1 MLKQSES
8 RGRYLAKNTAIF
20 AIGNVASRLISF
32 FLVPL
37 YTNILTTAEYGVVD
51 LVNTLCT
58 VLAPIL
64 ILNINEAVMR
74 FALDKGANYK
84 KIMSTGLTVFVGAI
98 LFGILVIPASS
109 LFSEV
114 APYSTYIYFYTVTLA
129 GSQLFLCY
137 LRGKENIAF
146 YSVGSVLQ
154 TMTIALFNILFLAV
168 LHKGIKG
175 YFLAYII
182 SNIITIIFA
191 FIAGNVRE
199 VIRNYKFDIK
209 LTKAMAA
216 YSVVLIPNTFMWWI
230 MNSSDRVMVTSIIG
244 VAANGIYA
252 VSYKLPSLVSTMTG
266 IFNQAWSYSAI
277 REDGAEDENEYNN
290 IVFNRLISIV
300 MLLSIALLTIV
311 KPFLRLYVGM
321 DYYSAWEYTPFL
333 IIGSAYLTLA
343 TFMAT
348 SYTVHKDSFGYL
360 FSATFGA
367 VLNIVLNFLLI
378 PIIHVYGAAFATCIS
393 YIAVFAFRLIHT
405 KKYIKYDIKNKEFI
419 GGSVLLILS
428 SISLFLDN
436 YFGVIIQSIILLLA
450 VWLYAKT
457 WIPIV
462 RQIAKK
468 IAGRKDNA

>member
-182 SNIITIIFA
+182 SNIITILFA

-199 VIRNYKFDIK
+199 VIRDYKFDIK

-290 IVFNRLISIV
+290 MVFNRLISIV

-405 KKYIKYDIKNKEFI
+405 KKYIKYNIKNKEFI
-419 GGSVLLILS
+419 GGSVFLILS

-468 IAGRKDNA
+468 

>member
-1 MLKQSES
+1 MLKQAES

-98 LFGILVIPASS
+98 FGGILVIPASS

-114 APYSTYIYFYTVTLA
+114 AQYSTYIYFYTVTLA

-182 SNIITIIFA
+182 SNIITILFA

-199 VIRNYKFDIK
+199 VIRDYKFDIK

-252 VSYKLPSLVSTMTG
+252 VSYKLPSLVSTLTG

-290 IVFNRLISIV
+290 MVFNRLISIV

-367 VLNIVLNFLLI
+367 ALNIVLNFLLI

-405 KKYIKYDIKNKEFI
+405 KKYIKYNIKNKEFI
-419 GGSVLLILS
+419 GGSVFLTLS

-436 YFGVIIQSIILLLA
+436 SFGVIIQSIILLLA

-468 IAGRKDNA
+468 

>member
-1 MLKQSES
+1 MLKQAES

-98 LFGILVIPASS
+98 FLGILVIPASS

-114 APYSTYIYFYTVTLA
+114 AQYSTYIYFYTVTLA

-182 SNIITIIFA
+182 SNIITILFA

-199 VIRNYKFDIK
+199 VIRDYKFDIK

-290 IVFNRLISIV
+290 MVFNRLISIV

-367 VLNIVLNFLLI
+367 ALNIVLNFLLI

-405 KKYIKYDIKNKEFI
+405 KKYIKYNIKNKEFI
-419 GGSVLLILS
+419 GGSVFLILS

-436 YFGVIIQSIILLLA
+436 SFGVIIQSIILLLA
-450 VWLYAKT
+450 VWLYAKM

-468 IAGRKDNA
+468 IARRKDNA

>member
-1 MLKQSES
+1 MLKQAES

-98 LFGILVIPASS
+98 FGGILVIPASS

-114 APYSTYIYFYTVTLA
+114 AQYSTYIYFYTVTLA

-182 SNIITIIFA
+182 SNIITILFA

-199 VIRNYKFDIK
+199 VIRDYKFDIK

-252 VSYKLPSLVSTMTG
+252 VSYKLPSLVSTLTG

-290 IVFNRLISIV
+290 MVFNRLISIV

-367 VLNIVLNFLLI
+367 ALNIVLNFLLI

-405 KKYIKYDIKNKEFI
+405 KKYIKYNIKNKEFI
-419 GGSVLLILS
+419 GGSVFLILS

-436 YFGVIIQSIILLLA
+436 SFGVIIQSIILLLA

-462 RQIAKK
+462 REIAKK
-468 IAGRKDNA
+468 

>member
-1 MLKQSES
+1 MSKQSES

-20 AIGNVASRLISF
+20 AIGNVAARLISF

-182 SNIITIIFA
+182 SNIITILFA

-209 LTKAMAA
+209 LTKEMAA

>member
-1 MLKQSES
+1 MLKQAES

-98 LFGILVIPASS
+98 FLGILVIPASS

-114 APYSTYIYFYTVTLA
+114 AQYSTYIYFYTVTLA

-182 SNIITIIFA
+182 SNIITILFA

-252 VSYKLPSLVSTMTG
+252 VSYKLPSLVSTLTG

-290 IVFNRLISIV
+290 MVFNRLISIV

-367 VLNIVLNFLLI
+367 ALNIVLNFLLI

-405 KKYIKYDIKNKEFI
+405 KKYIKYNIKNKEFI
-419 GGSVLLILS
+419 GGSVFLILS

-436 YFGVIIQSIILLLA
+436 SFGVIIQSIILLLA

-468 IAGRKDNA
+468 

>member
-182 SNIITIIFA
+182 SNIITILFA

-209 LTKAMAA
+209 LTKEMAA

-311 KPFLRLYVGM
+311 KPFLGLYVGM

>member
-1 MLKQSES
+1 MLKQAES

-98 LFGILVIPASS
+98 FLGILVIPASS

-114 APYSTYIYFYTVTLA
+114 AQYSTYIYFYTVTLA

-182 SNIITIIFA
+182 SNIITILFA

-199 VIRNYKFDIK
+199 VIRDYKFDIK

-252 VSYKLPSLVSTMTG
+252 VSYKLPSLVSTLTG

-290 IVFNRLISIV
+290 MVFNRLISIV

-367 VLNIVLNFLLI
+367 ALNIVLNFLLI

-405 KKYIKYDIKNKEFI
+405 KKYIKYNIKNKEFI
-419 GGSVLLILS
+419 GGSVFLILS

-436 YFGVIIQSIILLLA
+436 SFGVIIQSIILLLA

-468 IAGRKDNA
+468 

>member
-1 MLKQSES
+1 MSKQSES

-20 AIGNVASRLISF
+20 AIGNVAARLISF

-74 FALDKGANYK
+74 FALDKGSDYK
-84 KIMSTGLTVFVGAI
+84 KIMSTGLTIFVGAVF
-98 LFGILVIPASS
+98 LGILVIPASS

-137 LRGKENIAF
+137 LRGKEKIAL

-175 YFLAYII
+175 YFLAYIL
-182 SNIITIIFA
+182 SNVITILFA
-191 FIAGNVRE
+191 FIAGNVRK

-209 LTKAMAA
+209 LTKAMAT

-252 VSYKLPSLVSTMTG
+252 VSYKLPSLVSTLTG

-290 IVFNRLISIV
+290 MVFNRLISIV

-321 DYYSAWEYTPFL
+321 DYYSAWKYTPFL

-367 VLNIVLNFLLI
+367 ALNIALNFVLI
-378 PIIHVYGAAFATCIS
+378 PIIHVYGAALATCIS
-393 YIAVFAFRLIHT
+393 YIAVFTFRLIHT
-405 KKYIKYDIKNKEFI
+405 KKYIKYNINNKEFI
-419 GGSVLLILS
+419 GGSVILVLS
-428 SISLFLDN
+428 SVILFLDN
-436 YFGVIIQSIILLLA
+436 YFGAIIQSIILLLA

-468 IAGRKDNA
+468 IIRRKDNA

>member
-74 FALDKGANYK
+74 FALDKGANYN
-84 KIMSTGLTVFVGAI
+84 KIMSTGLTVFIGAI

-182 SNIITIIFA
+182 SNIITILFA

-199 VIRNYKFDIK
+199 VIRDYKFDIK

-290 IVFNRLISIV
+290 MVFNRLISIV

-405 KKYIKYDIKNKEFI
+405 KKYIKYNIKNKEFI
-419 GGSVLLILS
+419 GGSVFLILS

-468 IAGRKDNA
+468 IARRKDNA

>member
-182 SNIITIIFA
+182 SNIITILFA

-199 VIRNYKFDIK
+199 VIRDYKFDIK

-230 MNSSDRVMVTSIIG
+230 INSSDRVMVTSIIG

-290 IVFNRLISIV
+290 MVFNRLISIV

-393 YIAVFAFRLIHT
+393 YIAVFAFRLIHK
-405 KKYIKYDIKNKEFI
+405 KKYIKYNIKNKEFI
-419 GGSVLLILS
+419 GGSVFLILS

-468 IAGRKDNA
+468 

>member
-1 MLKQSES
+1 MLKQAES

-98 LFGILVIPASS
+98 FLGILVIPASS

-114 APYSTYIYFYTVTLA
+114 AQYSTYIYFYTVTLA

-182 SNIITIIFA
+182 SNIITILFA

-199 VIRNYKFDIK
+199 VIRDYKFDIK

-252 VSYKLPSLVSTMTG
+252 VSYKLPSLVSTLTG

-290 IVFNRLISIV
+290 MVFNRLISIV

-367 VLNIVLNFLLI
+367 ALNIVLNFLLI

-405 KKYIKYDIKNKEFI
+405 KKYIKYNIKNKEFI
-419 GGSVLLILS
+419 GGSVFLILS

-436 YFGVIIQSIILLLA
+436 SFGVIIQSIILLLA

-468 IAGRKDNA
+468 IARRKDNA

>member
-154 TMTIALFNILFLAV
+154 TMTIALLNILFLAV
-168 LHKGIKG
+168 LHKGIKEC
-175 YFLAYII
+175 FLAYII
-182 SNIITIIFA
+182 SNIITILFA

-199 VIRNYKFDIK
+199 VIKDYKFDIK

-290 IVFNRLISIV
+290 MVFNRLIFIV

-311 KPFLRLYVGM
+311 KPFLSLYVGM

-393 YIAVFAFRLIHT
+393 YIAVFVFRLIHT
-405 KKYIKYDIKNKEFI
+405 KKYIKYNIKNKEFI
-419 GGSVLLILS
+419 GGSVFLILS

-468 IAGRKDNA
+468 IARRKDNA

>member
-1 MLKQSES
+1 MSRKSES

-51 LVNTLCT
+51 LINTICT

-74 FALDKGANYK
+74 FALDKGADYK
-84 KIMSTGLTVFVGAI
+84 KIMSTGLTIFSGAIFVGI
-98 LFGILVIPASS
+98 LIIPFAS
-109 LFSEV
+109 LFSEI
-114 APYSTYIYFYTVTLA
+114 APYATYIYFYTVLLA

-137 LRGKENIAF
+137 LRGKENIAL
-146 YSVGSVLQ
+146 YSVGNVLQ

-182 SNIITIIFA
+182 SNAITILFA

-199 VIRNYKFDIK
+199 VIKDYIFDVK
-209 LTKAMAA
+209 LTKAMAT

-230 MNSSDRVMVTSIIG
+230 MNSSDRVMVTSMIG

-252 VSYKLPSLVSTMTG
+252 VSYKLPSLVSTLTG

-277 REDGAEDENEYNN
+277 REDGAKDENEYNN
-290 IVFNRLISIV
+290 RVFNRLTSIV

-311 KPFLRLYVGM
+311 KPFLKLYVGM
-321 DYYSAWEYTPFL
+321 DYYVAWKYTPFL
-333 IIGSAYLTLA
+333 ILGSAYLTLA

-367 VLNIVLNFLLI
+367 VLNITLNFILI
-378 PIIHVYGAAFATCIS
+378 PVIHVYGAAFATCIS

-405 KKYIKYDIKNKEFI
+405 RKYIMYNINNKEFI
-419 GGSVLLILS
+419 GGSFLLILS

-436 YFGVIIQSIILLLA
+436 VIGIIIQSIILLLA
-450 VWLYAKT
+450 ILLYANT
-457 WIPIV
+457 WLPIV
-462 RQIAKK
+462 KQIGKK
-468 IAGRKDNA
+468 LLRRKN

>member
-1 MLKQSES
+1 MLKQAES

-98 LFGILVIPASS
+98 LGGILVIPASS

-114 APYSTYIYFYTVTLA
+114 AQYSTYIYFYTVTLA

-182 SNIITIIFA
+182 SNIITILFA

-199 VIRNYKFDIK
+199 VIRDYKFDIK

-252 VSYKLPSLVSTMTG
+252 VSYKLPSLVSTLTG

-290 IVFNRLISIV
+290 MVFNRLISIV

-367 VLNIVLNFLLI
+367 ALNIVLNFLLI

-405 KKYIKYDIKNKEFI
+405 KKYIKYNIKNKEFI
-419 GGSVLLILS
+419 GGSVFLILS

-436 YFGVIIQSIILLLA
+436 SFGVIIQSIILLLA

-468 IAGRKDNA
+468 

>member
-182 SNIITIIFA
+182 SNIITILFA

-209 LTKAMAA
+209 LTKEMAA

-348 SYTVHKDSFGYL
+348 SYTVHKDSSGYL

>member
-74 FALDKGANYK
+74 FALDKGANYN
-84 KIMSTGLTVFVGAI
+84 KIMSTGLTVFIGAI

-182 SNIITIIFA
+182 SNIITILFA

-199 VIRNYKFDIK
+199 VIRDYKFDIK

-290 IVFNRLISIV
+290 MVFNRLISIV

-405 KKYIKYDIKNKEFI
+405 KKYIKYNIKNKEFI
-419 GGSVLLILS
+419 GGSVFLIIS

-468 IAGRKDNA
+468 IARRKDNA

>member
-1 MLKQSES
+1 MLKQAES

-98 LFGILVIPASS
+98 FWGILVIPASS

-114 APYSTYIYFYTVTLA
+114 AQYSTYIYFYTVTLA

-182 SNIITIIFA
+182 SNIITILFA

-199 VIRNYKFDIK
+199 VIRDYKFDIK

-252 VSYKLPSLVSTMTG
+252 VSYKLPSLVSTLTG

-290 IVFNRLISIV
+290 MVFNRLISIV

-367 VLNIVLNFLLI
+367 ALNIVLNFLLI

-405 KKYIKYDIKNKEFI
+405 KKYIKYNIKNKEFI
-419 GGSVLLILS
+419 GGSVFLILS

-436 YFGVIIQSIILLLA
+436 SFGVIIQSIILLLA

-468 IAGRKDNA
+468 NSKEKR

>member
-20 AIGNVASRLISF
+20 AIGNIASRLISF

-182 SNIITIIFA
+182 SNIITILFA

-199 VIRNYKFDIK
+199 VIRDYKFDIK

-290 IVFNRLISIV
+290 MVFNRLISIV

-405 KKYIKYDIKNKEFI
+405 KKYIKYNIKNKEFI
-419 GGSVLLILS
+419 GGSVFLILS

-468 IAGRKDNA
+468 IARRKDNA

>member
-1 MLKQSES
+1 MSRQSES

-37 YTNILTTAEYGVVD
+37 YTNILTTAEFGVVD
-51 LVNTLCT
+51 LVTTLCT

-74 FALDKGANYK
+74 FALDKGADYK
-84 KIMSTGLTVFVGAI
+84 KIMSTGLTIFVGAI
-98 LFGILVIPASS
+98 FLGILVIPASS

-114 APYSTYIYFYTVTLA
+114 APYSVYIYFYTVTMA

-137 LRGKENIAF
+137 LRGKENIAL

-154 TMTIALFNILFLAV
+154 TTIIAMFNILFLAV
-168 LHKGIKG
+168 LHKEITG

-182 SNIITIIFA
+182 SNVITILFA

-199 VIRNYKFDIK
+199 VIRDYKFDIK
-209 LTKAMAA
+209 LTKAMAT

-230 MNSSDRVMVTSIIG
+230 MNSSDRVMVTSMIG

-252 VSYKLPSLVSTMTG
+252 VSYKLPSLVSTLTG

-290 IVFNRLISIV
+290 MVFKRLISIV

-311 KPFLRLYVGM
+311 KPFLRLYVGI
-321 DYYSAWEYTPFL
+321 DYYSAWKYTPFL
-333 IIGSAYLTLA
+333 ILGSAYLTLA

-367 VLNIVLNFLLI
+367 ALNISLNFVLI
-378 PIIHVYGAAFATCIS
+378 PIVNVYGAAFATCIS
-393 YIAVFAFRLIHT
+393 YIAVFAFRLVHT
-405 KKYIKYDIKNKEFI
+405 KKYIKYNINNKEFI
-419 GGSVLLILS
+419 GGSVFLILS
-428 SISLFLDN
+428 SVSLFLDN

-468 IAGRKDNA
+468 NNKEKR

>member
-1 MLKQSES
+1 MSKQSES

-20 AIGNVASRLISF
+20 AIGNVAARMISF

-182 SNIITIIFA
+182 SNIITILFA

-209 LTKAMAA
+209 LTKEMAA

>member
-1 MLKQSES
+1 MLKQAES

-98 LFGILVIPASS
+98 FGGILVIPASS

-114 APYSTYIYFYTVTLA
+114 AQYSTYIYFYTVTLA

-182 SNIITIIFA
+182 SNVITILFA

-199 VIRNYKFDIK
+199 VIRDYKFDIK

-252 VSYKLPSLVSTMTG
+252 VSYKLPSLVSTLTG

-290 IVFNRLISIV
+290 MVFNRLISIV

-367 VLNIVLNFLLI
+367 ALNIVLNFLLI

-405 KKYIKYDIKNKEFI
+405 KKYIKYNIKNKEFI
-419 GGSVLLILS
+419 GGSVFLILS

-436 YFGVIIQSIILLLA
+436 SFGVIIQSIILLLA

-468 IAGRKDNA
+468 

>member
-1 MLKQSES
+1 MLKQAES

-98 LFGILVIPASS
+98 FGGILVIPASS

-114 APYSTYIYFYTVTLA
+114 AQYSTYIYFYTVTLA

-182 SNIITIIFA
+182 SNIITILFA

-199 VIRNYKFDIK
+199 VIRDYKFDIK

-252 VSYKLPSLVSTMTG
+252 VSYKLPSLVSTLTG

-290 IVFNRLISIV
+290 MVFNRLISIV

-367 VLNIVLNFLLI
+367 ALNIVLNFLLI

-405 KKYIKYDIKNKEFI
+405 KKYIKYNIKNKEFI
-419 GGSVLLILS
+419 GGSVFLILS

-436 YFGVIIQSIILLLA
+436 SFGVIIQSIILLLA

-468 IAGRKDNA
+468 IARRKDNA

>member
-182 SNIITIIFA
+182 SNIITILFA

-199 VIRNYKFDIK
+199 VIRDYKFDIK

-290 IVFNRLISIV
+290 MVFNRLISIV

-360 FSATFGA
+360 FSATFGT

-405 KKYIKYDIKNKEFI
+405 KKYIKYNIKNKEFI
-419 GGSVLLILS
+419 GGSVFLILS

-468 IAGRKDNA
+468 IARRKDNA

>member
-1 MLKQSES
+1 MLKQAES

-98 LFGILVIPASS
+98 FLGILVIPASS

-114 APYSTYIYFYTVTLA
+114 AQYSTYIYFYTVTLA

-182 SNIITIIFA
+182 SNIITILFA

-199 VIRNYKFDIK
+199 VIRDYKFDIK
-209 LTKAMAA
+209 LTKVMAA

-252 VSYKLPSLVSTMTG
+252 VSYKLPSLVSTLTG

-290 IVFNRLISIV
+290 MVFNRLISIV

-367 VLNIVLNFLLI
+367 ALNIVLNFLLI

-405 KKYIKYDIKNKEFI
+405 KKYIKYNIKNKEFI
-419 GGSVLLILS
+419 GGSVFLILS

-436 YFGVIIQSIILLLA
+436 SFGVIIQSIILLLA

-468 IAGRKDNA
+468 

>member
-182 SNIITIIFA
+182 SNIITILFA

-209 LTKAMAA
+209 LTKEMAA

>member
-1 MLKQSES
+1 MLKQAES

-98 LFGILVIPASS
+98 FGGILVIPASS

-114 APYSTYIYFYTVTLA
+114 AQYSTYIYFYTVTLA

-182 SNIITIIFA
+182 SNIITILFA

-199 VIRNYKFDIK
+199 VIRDYKFDIK

-244 VAANGIYA
+244 VAANRIYA
-252 VSYKLPSLVSTMTG
+252 VSYKLPSLVSTLTG

-290 IVFNRLISIV
+290 MVFNRLISIV

-367 VLNIVLNFLLI
+367 ALNIVLNFLLI

-405 KKYIKYDIKNKEFI
+405 KKYIKYNIKNKEFI
-419 GGSVLLILS
+419 GGSVFLILS

-436 YFGVIIQSIILLLA
+436 SFGVIIQSIILLLA

-468 IAGRKDNA
+468 

>member
-182 SNIITIIFA
+182 SNIITILFA

-199 VIRNYKFDIK
+199 VIRDYKFDIK

-230 MNSSDRVMVTSIIG
+230 INSSDRVMVTSIIG

-290 IVFNRLISIV
+290 MVFNRLISIV

-405 KKYIKYDIKNKEFI
+405 KKYIKYNIKNKEFI
-419 GGSVLLILS
+419 GGSVFLILS

-468 IAGRKDNA
+468 IARRKDNA

>member
-182 SNIITIIFA
+182 SNIITILFA

-199 VIRNYKFDIK
+199 VIRDYKFDIK

-230 MNSSDRVMVTSIIG
+230 INSSDRVMVTSIIG

-290 IVFNRLISIV
+290 MVFNRLISIV

-405 KKYIKYDIKNKEFI
+405 KKYIKYNIKNKEFI
-419 GGSVLLILS
+419 GGSVFLILS

-468 IAGRKDNA
+468 

>member
-20 AIGNVASRLISF
+20 ALGNVASRLISF

-182 SNIITIIFA
+182 SNIITILFA

-209 LTKAMAA
+209 LTKEMAA

-311 KPFLRLYVGM
+311 KPFLGLYVGM

>member
-182 SNIITIIFA
+182 SNIITILFA

-209 LTKAMAA
+209 LTKEMAA

-457 WIPIV
+457 WISIV

>member
-182 SNIITIIFA
+182 SNIITILFA

-199 VIRNYKFDIK
+199 VIRDYKFDIK

-290 IVFNRLISIV
+290 MVFNRLISIV

-311 KPFLRLYVGM
+311 KPFLSLYVGM
-321 DYYSAWEYTPFL
+321 DYYSAWKYTPFL

-405 KKYIKYDIKNKEFI
+405 KKYIKYNIKNKE
-419 GGSVLLILS
+419 LLVEVFS
-428 SISLFLDN
+428 
-436 YFGVIIQSIILLLA
+436 
-450 VWLYAKT
+450 
-457 WIPIV
+457 
-462 RQIAKK
+462 
-468 IAGRKDNA
+468 

>member
-182 SNIITIIFA
+182 SNIITILFA

-199 VIRNYKFDIK
+199 VIRDYKFDIK

-230 MNSSDRVMVTSIIG
+230 INSSDRVMVTSIIG

-290 IVFNRLISIV
+290 MVFNRLISIV

-360 FSATFGA
+360 FSATFGT

-405 KKYIKYDIKNKEFI
+405 KKYIKYNIKNKEFI
-419 GGSVLLILS
+419 GGSVFLILS

-468 IAGRKDNA
+468 IARRKDNA

>member
-1 MLKQSES
+1 MLKQAES

-98 LFGILVIPASS
+98 FLGILVIPASS

-114 APYSTYIYFYTVTLA
+114 AQYSTYIYFYTVTLA

-182 SNIITIIFA
+182 SNIITILFA

-199 VIRNYKFDIK
+199 VIRDYKFDIK

-290 IVFNRLISIV
+290 MVFNRLISIV

-367 VLNIVLNFLLI
+367 ALNIVLNFLLI

-405 KKYIKYDIKNKEFI
+405 KKYIKYNIKNKEFI
-419 GGSVLLILS
+419 DGSVFLILS

-436 YFGVIIQSIILLLA
+436 SFGVIIQSIILLLA
-450 VWLYAKT
+450 VWLYAKM

-468 IAGRKDNA
+468 IARRKDNA

>member
-182 SNIITIIFA
+182 SNIITILFA

-290 IVFNRLISIV
+290 MVFNRLISIV

-405 KKYIKYDIKNKEFI
+405 KKYIKYNIKNKEFI
-419 GGSVLLILS
+419 GGSVFLIIS

-462 RQIAKK
+462 RQKEKK
-468 IAGRKDNA
+468 IARRKDNA